1 MVKIQKFVYALIIFH
16 FLILL
21 ITSNGIKDLLPVIN
35 NYGKHIPCVTV
46 ADCPDHKCGDRFVLK
61 CINNKCYYL

>member
-1 MVKIQKFVYALIIFH
+1 MVKILKFVYTFIIFH

-21 ITSNGIKDLLPVIN
+21 GTNDGMKDLLPVIN
-35 NYGKHIPCVTV
+35 RYGHHITCITV
-46 ADCPDHKCGDRFVLK
+46 ADCPDHKCQDRFVLK